1 MEPRLKGMRIL
12 VVDDNAINRK
22 LAVTM
27 LARAGAEV
35 ASADSGEECLT
46 IMNDGS
52 FDLVLMDIEMP
63 GLNGFETAQAIRTDK
78 SSDELTILAFSASLV
93 TNMESR
99 CENAGMN
106 GFLSKPIHM
115 EALISTLERFGSRS
129 RQAPPAP
136 E

>member
-27 LARAGAEV
+27 LKRAGADV
-35 ASADSGEECLT
+35 AAADSGEECLT
-46 IMNDGS
+46 IMHRDA
-52 FDLVLMDIEMP
+52 FDVVLMDIEMP
-63 GLNGFETAQAIRTDK
+63 GLNGFETARVIRAEKTPE
-78 SSDELTILAFSASLV
+78 ELTILAFSASLV
-93 TNMESR
+93 MNMETR
-99 CENAGMN
+99 CTEAGMD

-115 EALISTLERFGSRS
+115 EALISTLERFGPRE
-129 RQAPPAP
+129 RHTPPSA

>member
-27 LARAGAEV
+27 LARAGADV
-35 ASADSGEECLT
+35 AAADSGEECLT
-46 IMNDGS
+46 IMNDDS

-78 SSDELTILAFSASLV
+78 GSDELKILAFSASLV
-93 TNMESR
+93 TNMETR
-99 CENAGMN
+99 CMEAGMN

-115 EALISTLERFGSRS
+115 EALISTLERFGRRS
-129 RQAPPAP
+129 RQAPPAT